1 VFKISCLKNDQ
12 PFTGLIEID
21 GSYGEG
27 GGAILRNAVALS
39 ALTSKTIN
47 INNIRANRPK
57 PGLMPQHLNAVS
69 AVAQLSG
76 AECDKLDIGSDELI
90 FKPGNIEGGKFE
102 IDIKTAGSVTLV
114 LQAFMIPAV
123 FVDSPV
129 EIMIKGGTDVRWSP
143 SVDYLQNITL
153 KILKKMGYTAKM
165 DIIRRGHYPRG
176 GGIVDVKIKPVKK
189 LNPVKLIDLQF
200 DKIKGISHAVN
211 LPEHVAVRQ
220 AESAEKVLEA
230 GGIESEI
237 EIEHS
242 DNASGP
248 GSGIVLWSDNDIPV
262 GGSFI
267 GERGLR
273 AEKVG
278 KKAAE
283 EILYH
288 ISKGAALDKYMGD
301 QIIPYIAI
309 AENSEVKT
317 AELTLHTVTTIYVTE
332 KILSKKF
339 HTCGD
344 LGETATIKV
353 DRGLR
358 TY

>member
-1 VFKISCLKNDQ
+1 MIKIPCLRDDQ
-12 PFTGLIEID
+12 PFLRLIKID

-39 ALTSKTIN
+39 ALTSKTVN

-57 PGLMPQHLNAVS
+57 SGLMPQHLNAVN

-76 AECDKLDIGSDELI
+76 AECSKRDIGSDELI
-90 FKPGNIEGGKFE
+90 FKPGNIRGGKFE
-102 IDIKTAGSVTLV
+102 IDIKTAGSITLV

-123 FVDSPV
+123 FADSPV

-143 SVDYLQNITL
+143 SVDYLQNVTL
-153 KILKKMGYTAKM
+153 KILKKMGYAAKM

-176 GGIVDVKIKPVKK
+176 GGIVKAKIKPAQK
-189 LNPVKLIDLQF
+189 LNPVKLIDLKF

-211 LPEHVAVRQ
+211 LGEHVAIRQ

-248 GSGIVLWSDNDIPV
+248 GSGIVLWSDGEIPV
-262 GGSFI
+262 GGSYI

-309 AENSEVKT
+309 AGNSEVKT
-317 AELTLHTVTTIYVTE
+317 AELTQHALTNIYVVE
-332 KILSKKF
+332 RIMQKRFEVEGRCSQ
-339 HTCGD
+339 
-344 LGETATIKV
+344 TAIVKV
-353 DRGLR
+353 D
-358 TY
+358 

>member
-1 VFKISCLKNDQ
+1 
-12 PFTGLIEID
+12 LIKID

-27 GGAILRNAVALS
+27 GGAILRNAVAFS
-39 ALTSKTIN
+39 ALTSKSIH

-57 PGLMPQHLNAVS
+57 SGLMPQHLNAVN

-76 AECDKLDIGSDELI
+76 AECSKLNIGSDELI
-90 FKPGNIEGGKFE
+90 FKPGNIEGGRFE
-102 IDIKTAGSVTLV
+102 IDIKTAGSITLV

-123 FVDSPV
+123 FADSPV

-153 KILKKMGYTAKM
+153 KILKKVGYIAKM

-176 GGIVDVKIKPVKK
+176 GGIVNFKIKPARK
-189 LNPVKLIDLQF
+189 LNPVKLIDLKF
-200 DKIKGISHAVN
+200 DKVKGISHAVN

-242 DNASGP
+242 YNASGP
-248 GSGIVLWSDNDIPV
+248 GSGIVLWSENDIPV

-267 GERGLR
+267 GERGLK

-309 AENSEVKT
+309 AGDSEVKT
-317 AELTLHTVTTIYVTE
+317 AELTPHAVTNIYVAE
-332 KILSKKF
+332 LLLNKKF
-339 HTCGD
+339 RTRGN

-353 DRGLR
+353 
-358 TY
+358 